1 MYGSLR
7 LQLLYIWFVWDQLQ
21 LSDSKTHLNKF
32 ERNNVDL
39 PFMPLTENLYKIRIT
54 HDNACKIN
62 FKQFKALFL
71 ISDRGGRFLFRFIF
85 EVFLIYF
92 IWYVLTVSANFWY
105 DSSIEPFFSLFLVS
119 RSNFG
124 MFRFFFQIKFGV
136 FRLSRQNFGM
146 IWLYRP
152 KFGMRWLSRQN
163 FNIFSFLD
171 QNLVC
176 FDFLVPKSLQIYFL
190 EPASTS
196 FDFLTKN
203 GFVSAV

>member
-1 MYGSLR
+1 MDHLGCSCFIYGSCEDFYGWHGWQGDCGGVR
-7 LQLLYIWFVWDQLQ
+7 GKRVRDQLQ

-124 MFRFFFQIKFGV
+124 MFRFFFSNKIWCVSVISTKFWYDLT
-136 FRLSRQNFGM
+136 LSTK
-146 IWLYRP
+146 IWHALT
-152 KFGMRWLSRQN
+152 
-163 FNIFSFLD
+163 FS
-171 QNLVC
+171 
-176 FDFLVPKSLQIYFL
+176 
-190 EPASTS
+190 
-196 FDFLTKN
+196 TKL
-203 GFVSAV
+203 